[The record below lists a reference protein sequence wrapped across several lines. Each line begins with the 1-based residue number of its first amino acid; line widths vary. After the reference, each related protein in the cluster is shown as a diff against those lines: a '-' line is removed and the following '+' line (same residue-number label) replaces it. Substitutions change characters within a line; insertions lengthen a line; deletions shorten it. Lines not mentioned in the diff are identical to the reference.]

1 MKIIQH
7 GFSMFIVTLA
17 AIVSVV
23 GCAQS
28 NSADL
33 KTRGI
38 NMEAGKG
45 RLSGKV
51 TRGPI
56 SPVEREG
63 VSSEEP
69 ASGIK
74 LVILNQE
81 GQEIGSVVTD
91 DEGKYSAILPP
102 GSYRIEMPAGDRT
115 KDLPAA
121 VIVAENEETHLDIRI
136 DTGLR

>member
-1 MKIIQH
+1 MRIIQH
-7 GFSMFIVTLA
+7 GFSTLVVTLV
-17 AIVSVV
+17 AIISVV

-28 NSADL
+28 SSTDIE
-33 KTRGI
+33 TRGI

-45 RLSGKV
+45 KLSGKV

-56 SPVEREG
+56 SPIEREG
-63 VSSEEP
+63 ISSEEP

-74 LVILNQE
+74 LVIVNRE
-81 GQEIGSVVTD
+81 GQEIESVVTD
-91 DEGKYSAILPP
+91 NEGKYNAILPP

-115 KDLPAA
+115 RDLPAA

-136 DTGLR
+136 DTGIR

>member
-1 MKIIQH
+1 MKINQH
-7 GFSMFIVTLA
+7 SFSIFIVTLA

-23 GCAQS
+23 GCVQS
-28 NSADL
+28 NRTDIE
-33 KTRGI
+33 TRGI

-45 RLSGKV
+45 KLSGKV

-63 VSSEEP
+63 ISPEEP

-102 GSYRIEMPAGDRT
+102 GSYCIEMPAGDRI

-136 DTGLR
+136 DTGIR